1 MMKYFLLKNSLKP
14 PVVEPKP
21 LLVGCV
27 VAVDPNKGLL
37 TVVDVLQNIDVV
49 GCVVVVCPNID
60 VVGLDCDPNRLPLFK
75 L

>member
-27 VAVDPNKGLL
+27 VAVDPNKLEPPEL
-37 TVVDVLQNIDVV
+37 IFSSNVHSKREI
-49 GCVVVVCPNID
+49 
-60 VVGLDCDPNRLPLFK
+60 
-75 L
+75 